1 MKTRLH
7 HATLATVLIFLT
19 AALHA
24 QVPQLLNYQGRVAV
38 GNPAV
43 NFDGSGQFRFALV
56 NAAGNTTYWS
66 NDGTSVGGA
75 QPTAAGGCVISHPP
89 VEVSKNRRSQLGCA
103 AFLFPARVI

>member
-1 MKTRLH
+1 MKHLIRS
-7 HATLATVLIFLT
+7 LAL
-19 AALHA
+19 AAILFTSLLHA

-66 NDGTSVGGA
+66 NDGKILASDRLHSCPFLA
-75 QPTAAGGCVISHPP
+75 
-89 VEVSKNRRSQLGCA
+89 SQLRERFRRFA
-103 AFLFPARVI
+103 